1 MPEKDILPYKKF
13 PLIIPIT
20 AILISSLI
28 YLLGAYI
35 LLGFGILVSIFYIIY
50 CIGVELLVLIKSC
63 THCYYYGKICGLG
76 KGKICA
82 LFFKKGNPEK
92 FKSKEVHWY
101 HLIPDFLTFIIPLVG
116 GLIILYTNF
125 SWFILVTM
133 ILILILSIGGNTVI
147 RGFYA
152 CKFCK
157 QRDLGCSAEQL
168 FNKKKMLNKNT
179 RYIKIF

>member
-1 MPEKDILPYKKF
+1 MQEKDILTYEQF

-20 AILISSLI
+20 AILISLLI
-28 YLLGAYI
+28 YILGAFI
-35 LLGFGILVSIFYIIY
+35 LLEFGILVSIVYIIY
-50 CIGVELLVLIKSC
+50 CISVELLVLIKSC

-82 LFFKKGNPEK
+82 LFFKKGDPEK
-92 FKSKEVHWY
+92 FISKQVHWY
-101 HLIPDFLTFIIPLVG
+101 HLIPDFLIFIIPLVG

-125 SWFILVTM
+125 SWFILLAM

-157 QRDLGCSAEQL
+157 QRELVCSAEQL
-168 FNKKKMLNKNT
+168 FNKK
-179 RYIKIF
+179 RC